1 MSDVYHIAVIGAGPG
16 GLSAAAHAAS
26 LGVSHILLEKSPKVA
41 DTIQKYQ
48 KGKHV
53 MAEPGILPLRSDVPF
68 EQGTRENI
76 LEGWAN
82 SMTDLDVNI
91 RFDSEVQGI
100 SGEAGQFTLTLRGG
114 EAILCEHIVLG
125 IGVQGNLRRLEIPGE
140 SAAIVQYGLDD
151 PDEVEDED
159 IMVIGAGDAAIE
171 NAVALSGHN
180 RVTIVNRRDEFA
192 RAKEGNIQLVE
203 GAIESGA
210 LACEYSA
217 SPVSMT
223 INDDSNSGEIVL
235 ACPDGD
241 KPFAVNRIIA
251 RLGAVPQRA
260 LVESFGVEFPNPAAD
275 ALPTLSSTYE
285 SSVPG
290 LYIIGAL
297 AGYPLIK
304 QAMNQGFEVV
314 ETILGNDVLPAD
326 HDLIAAKIG
335 AVARERSVDETLSAI
350 QQAIPIFSE
359 VNPLLFRELMLD
371 SDIHTPS
378 AGEVIFEKDDYSNSF
393 YSIFSGEVQIEISAD
408 LSVSAFTGQ
417 FFGELSLLSGRRRSA
432 TVRAGNECVVIE
444 TPRRTMNK
452 LLSSVAS
459 AKRVLDETFILRTI
473 QSRFAPSASIE
484 DLLPIAQHAEI
495 HEFRPGEALF
505 LEGDEADSLHLVR
518 SGSVAV
524 LKTHNGEEVPLA
536 YVAAGQHVGEMGLL
550 GGHTR
555 TATIRAA
562 VRAQTVSVDA
572 DSFKQLLS
580 LSPTLEQSLTAEMS
594 ERLRQNIKLEA
605 HSEAGSMLDFLLNQ
619 GLGEA
624 TDVLLI
630 DKALCVNCDN
640 CEVACAA
647 THDGTS
653 RLDRQA
659 GSVFAEIH
667 VPTSCR
673 HCEDPHC
680 MKDCPPDAIKR
691 SPGGEVYIGDNCIG
705 CGNCEANCPYDVI
718 QMAVPPETKRG
729 FWTELLLGPSTAESS
744 SAKASGA
751 EPSIKKAVKCDMCKD
766 LAGGPACVRAC
777 PTGAADRVSPQ
788 TFVELVM
795 ARSE

>member
-1 MSDVYHIAVIGAGPG
+1 
-16 GLSAAAHAAS
+16 
-26 LGVSHILLEKSPKVA
+26 
-41 DTIQKYQ
+41 
-48 KGKHV
+48 

-82 SMTDLDVNI
+82 SVTDLDVNI
-91 RFDSEVQGI
+91 RFDSEVQEI

-114 EAILCEHIVLG
+114 EAILCEQIVLG

-151 PDEVEDED
+151 PDEVENED

-260 LVESFGVEFPNPAAD
+260 LVESFGVEFPSPAPD

-314 ETILGNDVLPAD
+314 ETIRGNDVLPAD
-326 HDLIAAKIG
+326 MTYCRQG
-335 AVARERSVDETLSAI
+335 RRRGERSVDETLSAI

-624 TDVLLI
+624 TDVSI
-630 DKALCVNCDN
+630 DKALCAV
-640 CEVACAA
+640 
-647 THDGTS
+647 
-653 RLDRQA
+653 RQ
-659 GSVFAEIH
+659 
-667 VPTSCR
+667 
-673 HCEDPHC
+673 
-680 MKDCPPDAIKR
+680 
-691 SPGGEVYIGDNCIG
+691 
-705 CGNCEANCPYDVI
+705 
-718 QMAVPPETKRG
+718 
-729 FWTELLLGPSTAESS
+729 L
-744 SAKASGA
+744 
-751 EPSIKKAVKCDMCKD
+751 
-766 LAGGPACVRAC
+766 
-777 PTGAADRVSPQ
+777 
-788 TFVELVM
+788 
-795 ARSE
+795 

>member
-1 MSDVYHIAVIGAGPG
+1 MIGAGPG

-114 EAILCEHIVLG
+114 EAILCEQIVLG

-151 PDEVEDED
+151 PDEVENED

-223 INDDSNSGEIVL
+223 INDDNNSGEIVL

-260 LVESFGVEFPNPAAD
+260 LVESFGVEFPSPAAD

-744 SAKASGA
+744 SAKTSGA
-751 EPSIKKAVKCDMCKD
+751 EPAIKKAVKCDMCKD

>member
-1 MSDVYHIAVIGAGPG
+1 MIGAGPG

-114 EAILCEHIVLG
+114 EAILCEQIVLG

-151 PDEVEDED
+151 PDEVENED

-223 INDDSNSGEIVL
+223 INDDNNSGEIVL

-744 SAKASGA
+744 SAKTSGA
-751 EPSIKKAVKCDMCKD
+751 EPAIKKAVKCDMCKD